1 MPDAIVLR
9 PEYDAFSA
17 ALTRVLLDAHGLRG
31 RHRPVIGVAG
41 ESGSGKSV
49 TATALAR
56 DLTAAGLPTGV
67 LHQDDYFVRPP
78 RTNHDARVTDI
89 AAVGPHEVNLAR
101 LAAHVAAFRRGEDG
115 VECPR
120 VNYPAD
126 RFDACT
132 MDFGPLAALVVEGTY
147 VLTLDAL
154 DVRVFLE
161 ATHADTRARRQRRAR
176 DADDPFVERVLAI
189 EHALIAPQAARADL
203 LVARDFTIR
212 AGRA

>member
-1 MPDAIVLR
+1 
-9 PEYDAFSA
+9 
-17 ALTRVLLDAHGLRG
+17 
-31 RHRPVIGVAG
+31 
-41 ESGSGKSV
+41 
-49 TATALAR
+49 
-56 DLTAAGLPTGV
+56 
-67 LHQDDYFVRPP
+67 
-78 RTNHDARVTDI
+78 
-89 AAVGPHEVNLAR
+89 
-101 LAAHVAAFRRGEDG
+101 
-115 VECPR
+115 
-120 VNYPAD
+120 
-126 RFDACT
+126 
-132 MDFGPLAALVVEGTY
+132 